1 MRSIAIH
8 DGWVEL
14 RQLTYVVAVA
24 ETGSFTRAAHRC
36 FVVQSALSHQIARL
50 EQELGTRLFERTSRR
65 VRVTAAGE
73 AFLGPAREA
82 LAAVERAGAEAVAC
96 GSEVRGQLSLGI
108 IAPLTAVDLPGL
120 LAAYRGRHPDVH
132 VTLRARPVRDLLQ
145 QVREDALDLA
155 FVDMGPGRLP
165 AGLAGRELAHED
177 LVAIVPHGHRLADT
191 AQATLGRL
199 AEETMIDMPPGSGIR
214 RHNDTAFATAGVPRT
229 VAFEA
234 DTMALLEE
242 LVGRGLGIGLVP
254 AAAATRMPQVSAVT
268 VTDVAPRTVGAV
280 WKASTATPAARAFL
294 QLLQHHMPH
303 MSPSF
308 PEGDAPGTARGAPS

>member
-96 GSEVRGQLSLGI
+96 GSEVRGRLSLGI

-165 AGLAGRELAHED
+165 TGLTGRELAHED

-199 AEETMIDMPPGSGIR
+199 AEETMVDMPPGSGIR

-294 QLLQHHMPH
+294 QLLRHHIPH